1 MGVALATGRD
11 VAQARERAKLCA
23 SRVAPLPP

>member
-11 VAQARERAKLCA
+11 TAQARDRAKLCA
-23 SRVAPLPP
+23 GRVVPRAA